1 MPLAP
6 LNMRQNPVAGTDYS
20 NLPPV
25 QVQVALDGKSDKEQN
40 KNNILR
46 VELPDGSVSINFNA
60 PASSVESD
68 DFNENLALK
77 ISGDV
82 LAGLGSE
89 LVRLIKQDD
98 ESRQEWLQQ
107 YVAGLELL
115 GTKIETPRSNASD
128 GSTAVEGQSTVR
140 HPLLIESVVRFQSN
154 ARGEMLPATGP
165 VRVRND
171 GLESL
176 ISSVSALAL
185 ERDFNHYLT
194 VTAPEYYP
202 DTERLFFSLGFGGTA
217 FKKVYYC
224 PLRRRPVSEFVDVK
238 DVIVSNAETNIQSC
252 SRVTHAI
259 HMSASILKRMQLVGI
274 YRDVSLSDMAPTEK
288 NIVDQKIDQL
298 QGITQNAN
306 NRTESKDR
314 DIYECYCELDIPGF
328 EHEEDGE
335 PTGLKLPYRVTLD
348 KASEQVLE
356 IRRWWKDGDPS
367 YLRRQVFV
375 EYIFVPGLG
384 FYGLGF
390 LHLLGNTTMALTAA
404 LRLCID
410 NGMFANF
417 PGFLYA
423 KSAGRQLTNEFRVA
437 PGSGV
442 AIDTGG
448 QPIQNMVANLPYRGV
463 DAAFLNLIQMVEQ
476 GGQRLGGIADMAVG
490 DANTE
495 APVGTTIALIE
506 QATKIMSAAHKRMH
520 AAQAREFQLLK
531 ELFKE
536 CPEAFWENN
545 RFPAG
550 TWTPET
556 LISALDNANLV
567 PVADPNTPSQTARIQ
582 KAMAIKQMQT
592 ANPGLYDP
600 KTVDM
605 RILTMLGIED
615 AQSLFAPPSPPPQ
628 DPVPMMTAQA
638 KLMDSQSK
646 LAEVKVRA
654 LDAAADAQNRAADR
668 ESREKIAM
676 YQLAREIAVHPES
689 AKTAES
695 FIQPQTE
702 EIEQE
707 SRADGNAQ
715 ATDLGNLSP

>member
-1 MPLAP
+1 
-6 LNMRQNPVAGTDYS
+6 
-20 NLPPV
+20 
-25 QVQVALDGKSDKEQN
+25 
-40 KNNILR
+40 
-46 VELPDGSVSINFNA
+46 
-60 PASSVESD
+60 
-68 DFNENLALK
+68 
-77 ISGDV
+77 
-82 LAGLGSE
+82 
-89 LVRLIKQDD
+89 
-98 ESRQEWLQQ
+98 
-107 YVAGLELL
+107 
-115 GTKIETPRSNASD
+115 
-128 GSTAVEGQSTVR
+128 
-140 HPLLIESVVRFQSN
+140 
-154 ARGEMLPATGP
+154 
-165 VRVRND
+165 
-171 GLESL
+171 
-176 ISSVSALAL
+176 
-185 ERDFNHYLT
+185 
-194 VTAPEYYP
+194 
-202 DTERLFFSLGFGGTA
+202 
-217 FKKVYYC
+217 
-224 PLRRRPVSEFVDVK
+224 
-238 DVIVSNAETNIQSC
+238 
-252 SRVTHAI
+252 
-259 HMSASILKRMQLVGI
+259 MSASILKRMQLVGI

-348 KASEQVLE
+348 KASEQVFE

-715 ATDLGNLSP
+715 ATDLGNLSPY